1 MYHGSKSARI
11 DEKTDHVKFIEELK
25 ADNNRIFIRNMQLSW
40 KSLGNSQMIQ
50 RRKNYQKLKA
60 RAGE

>member
-25 ADNNRIFIRNMQLSW
+25 ADNNMIDKKHATLLEEFRKFSDDTEKKELSEVESW
-40 KSLGNSQMIQ
+40 S
-50 RRKNYQKLKA
+50 
-60 RAGE
+60 